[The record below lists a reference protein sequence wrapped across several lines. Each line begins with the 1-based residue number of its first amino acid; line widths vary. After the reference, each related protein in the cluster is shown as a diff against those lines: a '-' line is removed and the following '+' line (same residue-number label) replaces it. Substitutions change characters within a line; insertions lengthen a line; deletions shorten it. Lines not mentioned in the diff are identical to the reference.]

1 MKPANRTVNK
11 RRVKGRRT
19 RGGWFP
25 SKKTRGSTTTRDS
38 TTSKHRKKKRI
49 VIG

>member
-1 MKPANRTVNK
+1 MKPANHTVKK

-25 SKKTRGSTTTRDS
+25 SKTTRGSTT
-38 TTSKHRKKKRI
+38 SKYRKKKRI
-49 VIG
+49 AIF

>member
-25 SKKTRGSTTTRDS
+25 SKQSKTTRGSTT
-38 TTSKHRKKKRI
+38 SKYRKKKRI